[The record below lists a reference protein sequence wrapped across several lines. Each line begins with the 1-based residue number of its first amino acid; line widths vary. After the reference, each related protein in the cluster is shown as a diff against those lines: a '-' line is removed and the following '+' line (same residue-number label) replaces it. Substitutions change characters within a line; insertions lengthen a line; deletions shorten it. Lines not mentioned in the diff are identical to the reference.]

1 MLRPACFK
9 HCLSVAAH
17 LVFSLTVCI
26 PSLVKHRDHVI
37 SFRFAMGQYCSFKV
51 QILPRDLLVTMAT
64 DVIAWP
70 FAKVH
75 LVAQRTRRA

>member
-1 MLRPACFK
+1 MPDLLVNTRPLTPPSIGSGEK
-9 HCLSVAAH
+9 HANEQPLLA
-17 LVFSLTVCI
+17 
-26 PSLVKHRDHVI
+26 
-37 SFRFAMGQYCSFKV
+37 QYCSFKL